1 MSDFFAALRARILAD
16 PDVAALVGTRVYP
29 VIVPQDAA
37 SPYVRM
43 QVISDPRREHLKGYV
58 AMRQSRVQVDCMAR
72 QSAGTGGHATSRAVA
87 HAIVAALTG
96 PADVGGVRFG
106 HVRAEGPED
115 LGEDT
120 PAGFVYRARVDLL
133 VAHRVI

>member
-16 PDVAALVGTRVYP
+16 PDVAALAGMRIYP
-29 VIVPQDAA
+29 VIVPQGAE
-37 SPYVRM
+37 SPWVRM
-43 QVISDPRREHLKGYV
+43 QVISDPRLEHLKGYT

-72 QSAGTGGHATSRAVA
+72 QADGVGGHARSRALA
-87 HAIVAALTG
+87 IAIVAALIG
-96 PADVGGVRFG
+96 PADVDGIRFG
-106 HVRAEGPED
+106 RIKAEGPED

>member
-29 VIVPQDAA
+29 VIVPQDAI

-43 QVISDPRREHLKGYV
+43 QVISDPRPMHLKGYQ

-72 QSAGTGGHATSRAVA
+72 QADGTGGHAKSRAVA
-87 HAIVAALTG
+87 LAIIAAMDG
-96 PADVGGVRFG
+96 PADVDGVRFG
-106 HVRAEGPED
+106 LTEAQGPFDE
-115 LGEDT
+115 GEDT
-120 PAGFVYRARVDLL
+120 AKGFFHRARMDLL